1 MAMDDRM
8 MEMGM
13 GRPFGQPVYQRP
25 VYGQPVYGQPGFRQQ
40 PARYGGAAVVPPN
53 AYARPAAPSMNA
65 FANAV
70 APSGAAQPMGLAA
83 AANAMESSVS
93 HRKFVVVFSNPV
105 GVGYRYSFKGKMIDT
120 NVVPSVKHNQ
130 VVVCLEQKEDWIRT
144 ASGWLPLRHP
154 KYGQLLRAV
163 AERTVPVV
171 SV

>member
-1 MAMDDRM
+1 

-13 GRPFGQPVYQRP
+13 ARGYGQPVYQRP
-25 VYGQPVYGQPGFRQQ
+25 VYGQSGFRQQ
-40 PARYGGAAVVPPN
+40 PARYGMPGGAAVVPPN

-70 APSGAAQPMGLAA
+70 APSISAQPMGLAA
-83 AANAMESSVS
+83 AANAMGSSAS
-93 HRKFVVVFSNPV
+93 QRKFVVVFSNPV

-120 NVVPSVKHNQ
+120 KVVPSVKHNQ
-130 VVVCLEQKEDWIRT
+130 VVVSLEQKEDWIRT

-163 AERTVPVV
+163 PERPVPVV